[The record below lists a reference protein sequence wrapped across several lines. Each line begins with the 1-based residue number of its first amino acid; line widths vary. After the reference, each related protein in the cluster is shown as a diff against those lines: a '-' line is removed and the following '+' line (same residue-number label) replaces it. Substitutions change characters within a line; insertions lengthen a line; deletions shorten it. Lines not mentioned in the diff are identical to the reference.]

1 VAPSVLL
8 WRMASSDDLD
18 GAFIDRF
25 AVPPTRSGAPD
36 GTTFAVKDL
45 IDVAGGVSGCGNP
58 RWRETHP
65 PAIAHAV
72 VVELLLSSGAT
83 AIGKTI
89 TDELAFSIVGENA
102 HYGTRRN
109 PRAPDRVPGGSS
121 SGSASA
127 VACGECDFAIGTD
140 TTGSVRVPAANCGLF
155 GMRPSHDRV
164 SLAGVMPFAPS
175 FDTVGVLARD
185 APMLERAM
193 SVLLGVGIPEI
204 ATRKGAAAG
213 VAAAGAIGETITV
226 LRDAWDLCEPEVASV
241 CRRWLAAHALE
252 GPEITL
258 EELTG
263 KGGESADEWLTTHCQ
278 LQWAEIDCSIG
289 GWVSSAKPQ
298 FGPLIA
304 ANFGLLSAIDRPR
317 LRDAVRCRRELAMH
331 LGDWLAAGR
340 LLCFATTSAPAPR
353 RGSLFGDRR
362 SDAYMQPTLTLQ
374 TFATIARLPQVT
386 VPAGEVQGAPV
397 GISLLAARDRDTELL
412 AWVRSIAE

>member
-1 VAPSVLL
+1 
-8 WRMASSDDLD
+8 MTSSDDLD
-18 GAFIDRF
+18 GAFIERF
-25 AVPPTRSGAPD
+25 EVPPTRSGALD

-45 IDVAGGVSGCGNP
+45 IDIAGRVSGCGNP

-65 PAIAHAV
+65 PASAHAV

-83 AIGKTI
+83 AVGKTI

-102 HYGTRRN
+102 HYGTPRN
-109 PRAPDRVPGGSS
+109 PRAPARVPGGSS

-175 FDTVGVLARD
+175 FDTVGVLARN

-193 SVLLGVGIPEI
+193 SVLLGVEVPEG
-204 ATRKGAAAG
+204 AARKGATAG
-213 VAAAGAIGETITV
+213 VTAAGAIDETVAV

-252 GPEITL
+252 GAEITL
-258 EELTG
+258 DALTG
-263 KGGESADEWLTTHCQ
+263 NGASADEWLTTHCQ

-304 ANFGLLSAIDRPR
+304 ANFGLLAAIDRPG
-317 LRDAVRCRRELAMH
+317 LRDAVRRRRELAMH
-331 LGDWLAAGR
+331 LGNWLAPGR
-340 LLCFATTSAPAPR
+340 LLCFPTTSAPAPR
-353 RGSLFGDRR
+353 KGSLFGDRR

-386 VPAGEVQGAPV
+386 MPAGDVDGAPV
-397 GISLLAARDRDTELL
+397 GISFLAARDHDAELL
-412 AWVRSIAE
+412 AWVRSIADRASPARTSRT